1 MRPCTKDV
9 CEYIFEESF
18 KGGVLSE
25 LQHFPTESH
34 FDLSL
39 ASKAISSQRVGQIFE
54 PFPTFFLKHN
64 EMRGKRGNLDE
75 IKKAQQSGVDVAKA
89 RKTDE
94 KNKDTNAMQDL
105 FAELPTI
112 HMMCKDVNTDDE
124 LRIKLNA
131 TLKDDVKGYKAYNM
145 IRYILATNRSSIR
158 QLKGDD

>member
-1 MRPCTKDV
+1 MRPCTKDM

-25 LQHFPTESH
+25 LKHFPTESH

-64 EMRGKRGNLDE
+64 ELRGKRGNLDE

-89 RKTDE
+89 KKTDE
-94 KNKDTNAMQDL
+94 KNKDTHAMNEL
-105 FAELPTI
+105 FAELPNVYKMI
-112 HMMCKDVNTDDE
+112 QDANNDD
-124 LRIKLNA
+124 
-131 TLKDDVKGYKAYNM
+131 
-145 IRYILATNRSSIR
+145 
-158 QLKGDD
+158 

>member
-1 MRPCTKDV
+1 LTGKVSDIQTVFLEDFGNPLIKMMLWISTYIEKSNKRCVICHDELEEPSLKMRPCTKDV

-25 LQHFPTESH
+25 LKHFPTESH

-75 IKKAQQSGVDVAKA
+75 IKKA
-89 RKTDE
+89 
-94 KNKDTNAMQDL
+94 
-105 FAELPTI
+105 
-112 HMMCKDVNTDDE
+112 
-124 LRIKLNA
+124 
-131 TLKDDVKGYKAYNM
+131 
-145 IRYILATNRSSIR
+145 
-158 QLKGDD
+158 

>member
-25 LQHFPTESH
+25 LKHFPTESH

-39 ASKAISSQRVGQIFE
+39 ASKAISSQRVTDIFE
-54 PFPTFFLKHN
+54 PFPTFFLKQS

-75 IKKAQQSGVDVAKA
+75 IKKAQQTGVDVKNAK
-89 RKTDE
+89 KTDA
-94 KNKDTNAMQDL
+94 KNKDTTAMQDL
-105 FAELPTI
+105 FAELPSVQT
-112 HMMCKDVNTDDE
+112 MFKDVNNDDE

-131 TLKDDVKGYKAYNM
+131 
-145 IRYILATNRSSIR
+145 IL
-158 QLKGDD
+158 